1 MRLAEELVSVGKVS
15 GIFGVRGWIKVY
27 SYTEIRE
34 NILTYSPWTLRKGK
48 ESKSVRVI
56 DGRRHGKTVVACL
69 EGLNERDEA
78 AELNGWEILINADQL
93 PKARQGEYYWTDLVG
108 LRVMA
113 VDGIDFG
120 TVEQMLETGANDVVV
135 VSGERERLIPF
146 LQGQTIINIDL
157 LAGEML
163 VDWDADF

>member
-1 MRLAEELVSVGKVS
+1 MAEELVSVGKVS

-48 ESKSVRVI
+48 ESKQVEVV

-69 EGLNERDEA
+69 QGLDDRDKA
-78 AELNGWEILINADQL
+78 AELNGWEILIHADQL
-93 PKARQGEYYWTDLVG
+93 PKPRPDEYYWADLVG
-108 LRVMA
+108 LRVKTL
-113 VDGIDFG
+113 DGIDFG

-135 VSGERERLIPF
+135 VAGERERLIPF

-157 LAGEML
+157 AAGEML